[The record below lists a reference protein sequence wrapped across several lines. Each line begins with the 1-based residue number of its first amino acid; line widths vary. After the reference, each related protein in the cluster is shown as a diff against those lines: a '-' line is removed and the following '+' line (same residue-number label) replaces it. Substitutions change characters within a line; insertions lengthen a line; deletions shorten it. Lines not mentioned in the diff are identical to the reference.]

1 MSTLKSPTQC
11 GDLAEKLIADYVR
24 ESGAYGNPNALAN
37 ALANVIEMLISK
49 AALGIAMVGS
59 EAIAQQ
65 ILDRTKHN
73 VATFADRN
81 LRRGH

>member
-1 MSTLKSPTQC
+1 MSNLKSPAQC

-37 ALANVIEMLISK
+37 VMEMLISK

-73 VATFADRN
+73 VATFAEGT
-81 LRRGH
+81 LRRNH

>member
-1 MSTLKSPTQC
+1 MSTLKSPAQC

-24 ESGAYGNPNALAN
+24 NCGAYGNPDALAN
-37 ALANVIEMLISK
+37 IMEMLISK

-65 ILDRTKHN
+65 ILTRTMHN
-73 VATFADRN
+73 VATFAERN
-81 LRRGH
+81 LRRNR

>member
-1 MSTLKSPTQC
+1 MSTLKSPAQC

-24 ESGAYGNPNALAN
+24 NCGAYGNPD
-37 ALANVIEMLISK
+37 ALANVMEMLISK

-59 EAIAQQ
+59 EAIAHQ
-65 ILDRTKHN
+65 ILNRTKQN
-73 VATFADRN
+73 VATFAERN

>member
-1 MSTLKSPTQC
+1 MSPLKSPTQC

-37 ALANVIEMLISK
+37 VIEMLISK

-65 ILDRTKHN
+65 ILNRTKQN
-73 VATFADRN
+73 VATFAERN

>member
-37 ALANVIEMLISK
+37 VIEMLISK

-65 ILDRTKHN
+65 ILNRTKQN
-73 VATFADRN
+73 VATFAERN

>member
-1 MSTLKSPTQC
+1 MSNLKSPAQC

-24 ESGAYGNPNALAN
+24 DCGAYGNPNALAK
-37 ALANVIEMLISK
+37 VMEMLISK

-59 EAIAQQ
+59 EAISQQ
-65 ILDRTKHN
+65 ILDRTKRN
-73 VATFADRN
+73 VATFVEQK

>member
-1 MSTLKSPTQC
+1 MSNVKSPAQC

-24 ESGAYGNPNALAN
+24 DCGAYGNPT
-37 ALANVIEMLISK
+37 ALANVMEMLISK

-73 VATFADRN
+73 VATFAERN
-81 LRRGH
+81 LRRVN

>member
-1 MSTLKSPTQC
+1 MSNLKSPAQC
-11 GDLAEKLIADYVR
+11 GDLAEKLVADYVR
-24 ESGAYGNPNALAN
+24 ECGAYGNPD
-37 ALANVIEMLISK
+37 ALANVMEMLISK

-59 EAIAQQ
+59 ESIAQQ
-65 ILDRTKHN
+65 ILDRTKRN

>member
-1 MSTLKSPTQC
+1 MSTLKSPAQC

-24 ESGAYGNPNALAN
+24 NCGAYGNPDALAN
-37 ALANVIEMLISK
+37 MMEMLISK

-65 ILDRTKHN
+65 ILTRTKHN
-73 VATFADRN
+73 VSTFAERN
-81 LRRGH
+81 LRRNR

>member
-1 MSTLKSPTQC
+1 MSTLKSPAQC

-24 ESGAYGNPNALAN
+24 SCGAYGNPD
-37 ALANVIEMLISK
+37 ALANVMEMLISK

-65 ILDRTKHN
+65 ILTRTQHN
-73 VATFADRN
+73 VSTFAERN

>member
-1 MSTLKSPTQC
+1 MSTLKSPAQC

-24 ESGAYGNPNALAN
+24 ESGAYGNPN

>member
-1 MSTLKSPTQC
+1 MSNLRSPTQC

-24 ESGAYGNPNALAN
+24 ESGAYGNPNAR
-37 ALANVIEMLISK
+37 ANVMEMLISK
-49 AALGIAMVGS
+49 GALGIAMVGS

-73 VATFADRN
+73 VATFAERT
-81 LRRGH
+81 LRRNH

>member
-37 ALANVIEMLISK
+37 VMEMLISK

>member
-1 MSTLKSPTQC
+1 MSTLKSPAQC

-24 ESGAYGNPNALAN
+24 NCGAYGNPN

-65 ILDRTKHN
+65 ILDRTKLN

>member
-1 MSTLKSPTQC
+1 MSYLKSPAEC

-37 ALANVIEMLISK
+37 VMEMLISK

-73 VATFADRN
+73 VATFAERN

>member
-1 MSTLKSPTQC
+1 MSNLKSPTQC

-24 ESGAYGNPNALAN
+24 ESGAHGNPNALAN
-37 ALANVIEMLISK
+37 VMEMLISK

-65 ILDRTKHN
+65 ILDRTKHD
-73 VATFADRN
+73 VATFAERT
-81 LRRGH
+81 LRRNH

>member
-1 MSTLKSPTQC
+1 MRNC
-11 GDLAEKLIADYVR
+11 
-24 ESGAYGNPNALAN
+24 GAYGNPQ

-59 EAIAQQ
+59 ETIAQQ
-65 ILDRTKHN
+65 ILDRTKYN
-73 VATFADRN
+73 VATYAERN

>member
-1 MSTLKSPTQC
+1 MSSLKSPAQC

-24 ESGAYGNPNALAN
+24 ECGAFGNPG

-59 EAIAQQ
+59 ETIAQQ

-73 VATFADRN
+73 VTTYAERN
-81 LRRGH
+81 LRRGP

>member
-1 MSTLKSPTQC
+1 MSTLKSSAQC

-24 ESGAYGNPNALAN
+24 NCGAYGNPD
-37 ALANVIEMLISK
+37 ALANVMEMLISK

-59 EAIAQQ
+59 ESIAQQ
-65 ILDRTKHN
+65 ILTRTKHN
-73 VATFADRN
+73 VSTFAERN

>member
-1 MSTLKSPTQC
+1 MSTLKSPAQC

-37 ALANVIEMLISK
+37 VMEMLISK

>member
-1 MSTLKSPTQC
+1 MSNLKSPAEC
-11 GDLAEKLIADYVR
+11 GNLAEKLIADYVR
-24 ESGAYGNPNALAN
+24 ESGAYGNPNALS
-37 ALANVIEMLISK
+37 NVMEMLISK

-65 ILDRTKHN
+65 ILDRSKHN
-73 VATFADRN
+73 VATFAERN

>member
-24 ESGAYGNPNALAN
+24 ESGAYGNPN

>member
-1 MSTLKSPTQC
+1 MSNLKSPAQC

-37 ALANVIEMLISK
+37 VMEMLISK

-59 EAIAQQ
+59 ETIAQQ

-73 VATFADRN
+73 VATFAERN

>member
-1 MSTLKSPTQC
+1 MSNLKSPTQC

-37 ALANVIEMLISK
+37 VMEMLISK
-49 AALGIAMVGS
+49 AALGIAMVGG

-65 ILDRTKHN
+65 ILDRTKHT
-73 VATFADRN
+73 VATFAERT
-81 LRRGH
+81 LRRNH

>member
-1 MSTLKSPTQC
+1 MSTLKSPAQC

-24 ESGAYGNPNALAN
+24 NCGAYGNPDALAN
-37 ALANVIEMLISK
+37 MMEMLISK

-65 ILDRTKHN
+65 ILTRTKHN
-73 VATFADRN
+73 VSTFAERN
-81 LRRGH
+81 LRRSR

>member
-1 MSTLKSPTQC
+1 MSSLKSPAQC

-24 ESGAYGNPNALAN
+24 NCGAYGNPQ

-73 VATFADRN
+73 VATYAERN
-81 LRRGH
+81 LRRGP

>member
-1 MSTLKSPTQC
+1 MSSLKSPAQC

-24 ESGAYGNPNALAN
+24 NCGAYGNPQ

-59 EAIAQQ
+59 ETIAQQ
-65 ILDRTKHN
+65 ILDRTKYN
-73 VATFADRN
+73 VATYAERN
-81 LRRGH
+81 LRRGR

>member
-1 MSTLKSPTQC
+1 MSNLKSLAEC

-24 ESGAYGNPNALAN
+24 ESGAYGNPNALS
-37 ALANVIEMLISK
+37 NVMELLISK

-73 VATFADRN
+73 VATFAERN

>member
-1 MSTLKSPTQC
+1 MSTLKSPAQC

-24 ESGAYGNPNALAN
+24 NCGAYGNPDALAK
-37 ALANVIEMLISK
+37 VMEMLISK

-65 ILDRTKHN
+65 ILTRTTHN
-73 VATFADRN
+73 VATFAERN
-81 LRRGH
+81 LRRNR

>member
-1 MSTLKSPTQC
+1 MSSLKSPAQC

-24 ESGAYGNPNALAN
+24 NCGAYGNPQ

-59 EAIAQQ
+59 ETIARQ

-73 VATFADRN
+73 VATYAERN
-81 LRRGH
+81 LRRGP